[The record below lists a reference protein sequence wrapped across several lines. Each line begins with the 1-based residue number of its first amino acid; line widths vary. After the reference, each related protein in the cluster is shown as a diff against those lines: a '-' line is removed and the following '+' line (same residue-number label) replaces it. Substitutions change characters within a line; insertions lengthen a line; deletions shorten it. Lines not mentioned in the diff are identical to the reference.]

1 MPRFYSFHDMPFAR
15 GIYCYAPCM
24 ATTRERKVPILGL
37 EIEPSSVSA
46 CPALTPRPVPAEGA
60 RRRPPV
66 CPRLGSACTQGGRQ
80 PRRPCRL
87 ALLHT
92 PWLPGRPAA
101 ARRRLAAY
109 CHTRGR
115 QLPPSRTGIS
125 TLLCT
130 AHLLC
135 VGSTSGPQDIMVPGR
150 SEKHLKQISRLDR

>member
-66 CPRLGSACTQGGRQ
+66 CPRLGSACTRGGRQ
-80 PRRPCRL
+80 PSP
-87 ALLHT
+87 ALPPHPAPHSMAAGAACSRVSRAGNVLSHQRT
-92 PWLPGRPAA
+92 PAA
-101 ARRRLAAY
+101 AQPNRDLDSALY
-109 CHTRGR
+109 CSSALCGKDQWSPRHHGTR
-115 QLPPSRTGIS
+115 Q
-125 TLLCT
+125 
-130 AHLLC
+130 
-135 VGSTSGPQDIMVPGR
+135 
-150 SEKHLKQISRLDR
+150 E